1 MKARTW
7 SRGDLCDHFGDLAIV
22 VAGPNRLHILEI
34 EVFASGVRA
43 KALTIHLRRPRKAQ
57 LERERRRLL
66 AVAKRSKDYAAHLD
80 LELKRRSARAR

>member
-1 MKARTW
+1 MKAWAW

-22 VAGPNRLHILEI
+22 VAGPNRLHIVEL

-43 KALTIHLRRPRKAQ
+43 KALTIHLRPRKAQ

-66 AVAKRSKDYAAHLD
+66 AVAKRSKNYAAHLD
-80 LELKRRSARAR
+80 IELKRRSARAR